1 MQLLLYLCVC
11 VCRSA
16 LHSTLL
22 HGQYCTL
29 THSTVLCSTVRYCA
43 ALQVVELLL
52 DQLHEDLN
60 LVTQK
65 LYTGEQHRT
74 TPLLLPLLLLLLLS
88 QLLLLLCTALFSS
101 FRAPCLTMNCAPA
114 IYSQSH

>member
-1 MQLLLYLCVC
+1 
-11 VCRSA
+11 
-16 LHSTLL
+16 
-22 HGQYCTL
+22 
-29 THSTVLCSTVRYCA
+29 VRYCA

-74 TPLLLPLLLLLLLS
+74 TPLLLPLL
-88 QLLLLLCTALFSS
+88 QLLL
-101 FRAPCLTMNCAPA
+101 
-114 IYSQSH
+114 